1 MNKNLGQFFFK
12 NQYLIIFFFF
22 YLSVI
27 FGFYF
32 NEDNL
37 GGAAND
43 SIYHFKI
50 TEKFNEDFYLTFLQF
65 GNREVGMG
73 TRNSPIFWIF
83 LSFFEKFITY
93 DVIRIINTFV
103 IFVIAVIFY
112 KSLIIKFKNVSQTH
126 IIVLSTF
133 MFLSPSL
140 RSLGIWPYSL
150 LWGLL
155 FFSLS
160 VYYFLKF
167 KDNLDFRKSLII
179 LLNVIVA
186 SYIYPSFC
194 VFYIFYLFEISK
206 KFKNKKN
213 YIWGLLFL
221 SFIFSLPCL
230 FYLMSKD
237 FFTSFQNAQGMEMSL
252 MQSLNISNKILIIS
266 TISVYLLLPVLN
278 FKELFLKLKKLS
290 FKHSNFLIFIIVVNF
305 YFFNFPY
312 DVWGGGFF
320 HKLSHLLLNN
330 NYLFFL
336 SALVSIFIIFLTID
350 KKFKNYLLLVLLI
363 LYNPQFTIYI
373 KYFDPLVF
381 ILFLTLF
388 DFDLK
393 KHFFRKSYAFYQF
406 YGVIIFYYL
415 AIYSKKIL
423 L

>member
-1 MNKNLGQFFFK
+1 MNKKLEQFFFK
-12 NQYLIIFFFF
+12 NQYLFIFFFF

-27 FGFYF
+27 VGYYF

-50 TEKFNEDFYLTFLQF
+50 SEKFNEDFYLTFLQF
-65 GNREVGMG
+65 GNHEIGMG

-83 LSFFEKFITY
+83 LSFFENFLNY

-103 IFVIAVIFY
+103 IFIIAIIFY
-112 KSLIIKFKNVSQTH
+112 KSLVIKFKNLSQTH
-126 IIVLSTF
+126 IIILSTF

-140 RSLGIWPYSL
+140 RSLSIWPYSL

-160 VYYFLKF
+160 VFYFLKF
-167 KDNLDFRKSLII
+167 KDNLDFRKSLLI
-179 LLNVIVA
+179 LLNVIIA

-194 VFYIFYLFEISK
+194 VFYIFYLFEIFK
-206 KFKNKKN
+206 KLKNKKN
-213 YIWGLLFL
+213 HIAGLLFL
-221 SFIFSLPCL
+221 SFILSLPCL
-230 FYLMSKD
+230 FYLISKD
-237 FFTSFQNAQGMEMSL
+237 FFTSFQNAQGMKMSL
-252 MQSLNISNKILIIS
+252 SQSLNISNKILIIS

-290 FKHSNFLIFIIVVNF
+290 FKHINFLILIVIINF

-320 HKLSHLLLNN
+320 HKLSHFLFNN

-336 SALVSIFIIFLTID
+336 SALISIFIIFLSIE
-350 KKFKNYLLLVLLI
+350 KKFKNYLLLILLI
-363 LYNPQFTIYI
+363 LYNPQFTVYI

-393 KHFFRKSYAFYQF
+393 KHFYEKSYAFYQF

-423 L
+423 I